1 MTRKKRDQIDPDDP
15 TQFQRCLKLYQLQSC
30 DQLLANCFSII
41 NNNHYSYNNTM
52 LATYPVGELDDSAWR
67 ISNTMTKSSAPA
79 TVICCHIAPPITQLR
94 NQE

>member
-1 MTRKKRDQIDPDDP
+1 
-15 TQFQRCLKLYQLQSC
+15 
-30 DQLLANCFSII
+30 
-41 NNNHYSYNNTM
+41 M
-52 LATYPVGELDDSAWR
+52 LATYPVGELDDSTWR